1 MLLQLTRTTG
11 DPIIIN
17 IHQVLSIYPL
27 GNGQTYIV
35 FPTERFNLTVEES
48 FEDIRQAIQEEVS
61 TPAAG
66 LRPVKK

>member
-17 IHQVLSIYPL
+17 IHQVLSVYPL

-61 TPAAG
+61 TLSSG